1 MAFISEDDI
10 ERACVNVLL
19 NELHYDEHLNL
30 YQAHLKDEAQ
40 ANALFGRADVRGVV
54 RMGQLAASLKKLNPH
69 APPAVLAEAQRLLT
83 EARPGLSRY
92 EANRVVTQML
102 QKGLTLPGAKNAK
115 GEAVLTRVR
124 FLDFEHPAHNHF
136 AVVQQLTIRGKATRR
151 PDLLVFVNGLPLVFV
166 ELKNATE
173 DTRQAYEKN
182 LTDYRRDIAQ
192 LFDYNLVVVLSNAYV
207 TKVGSHTADWEQFFN
222 WEKIADENEAVVPKG
237 ETDIE
242 RVMRALF
249 RKETLLD
256 VLENFVFFYAG
267 RAKIVAKNHQYLG
280 VNNAVAALGA
290 RAALLGKLGVFW
302 HTQGSGKSFSMA
314 YFVQKVRHRVP
325 GAAALK
331 FVLVTDRDD
340 LEDQLWKTFVRS
352 GLLDPKQPARASSA
366 AHLAEL
372 VRAGAPVIFTLI
384 QKFKNPSGK
393 GSGAFAELTARGE
406 DYVILVDEAHRSQYK
421 DLGDN
426 MRRAFRGASY
436 LAFTGTPLLD
446 AVETTKEWFGGY
458 VSQYNFQESVTDG
471 STVPLYYHNRV
482 PQMMLQN
489 DALNDDFAEIMADE
503 NLSDE
508 QQERLT
514 RKYAN
519 IVSVITDHDRLDA
532 VAQDIVGHF
541 PHRGYLGKG
550 MVVSLDKPT
559 AVKMYDKVKARW
571 ALRLKE
577 LQGQLNA
584 LPAGSPA
591 RLALEQ
597 TRKWMKETEMAVVV
611 SEEAEEEAKFLKLG
625 LDIRPHRAFM
635 NKTWG
640 DDHATIEDRFRKDGD
655 PLRLVF
661 VCAKWLTG
669 FDAPT
674 VSTLYLD
681 KPLQNHTLMQTIARA
696 NRVAVALDAAG
707 AVADEHTLTPIGKM
721 NGLVVDYYGLMAGGR
736 LEKALAKY
744 ARAKNTTEGEKT
756 DYPAE
761 DFEVLLSYLDVSI
774 AEAVKFLA
782 RQGLSLAEVLD
793 SPATFDKLDQLDD
806 MADVLSKTEELKK
819 EFSVFQTAVTS
830 FYQACKPDILTEELL
845 KGGGPY
851 QGQYRRTKDA
861 LEYVRRIISRQQ
873 DHHSG
878 DFDEARAKADS
889 LIDEAIVAQGGGKG
903 YLIDADGKEINLSG
917 LDLEKLQE
925 RFKAQPRKNLA
936 IADMVAFLQD
946 RTQQLLNRNV
956 NRVDLAQKLHDI
968 IQHYNTASSDVAQF
982 FAALKEYAEKLRDEE
997 KRSAAEGLSE
1007 EELEIF
1013 DLLFVSELKP
1023 AEKDRVKRAAQHLL
1037 AKLRDNETKKEVLT
1051 PDWHK
1056 NPQLQLRVQEMIGGV
1071 LDKELP
1077 QEGYPKPIFVEK
1089 REAVYQHLLSL
1100 ATLGGRYWA

>member
-1 MAFISEDDI
+1 MAFITEDDI
-10 ERACVNVLL
+10 ERACVQVLMK
-19 NELHYDEHLNL
+19 ELGYDEHLNL
-30 YQAHLKDEAQ
+30 HHKTETD
-40 ANALFGRADVRGVV
+40 ANKLFGRADTRGVV
-54 RMGQLAASLKKLNPH
+54 RLDQLAASLRKLNPH
-69 APPAVLAEAQRLLT
+69 APEAILHDALKLLT
-83 EARPGLSRY
+83 EPRPGMNRF
-92 EANRVVTQML
+92 EANRAVTQLL
-102 QKGLTLPGAKNAK
+102 QKGQDLPGAKNAK

-124 FLDFEHPAHNHF
+124 YVDFEHPANNHF

-166 ELKNATE
+166 ELKNAVE
-173 DTRQAYEKN
+173 DTRQAYDKN
-182 LTDYRRDIAQ
+182 LTDYRRDIGQ
-192 LFDYNLVVVLSNAYV
+192 LFDYNLVAVLSNAYV

-222 WEKIADENEAVVPKG
+222 WEKIADENEAVVPQD

-256 VLENFVFFYAG
+256 LLENFVLFYAN

-280 VNNAVAALGA
+280 VNNAVAALA
-290 RAALLGKLGVFW
+290 KRQELAGKLGVFW

-314 YFVQKVRHRVP
+314 LFIQKVRKRLR
-325 GAAALK
+325 GGDNLK

-352 GLLDPKQPARASSA
+352 GLLDEKQPARATSA
-366 AHLAEL
+366 AHLGQL
-372 VRAGAPVIFTLI
+372 VKAGAPIIFTLI
-384 QKFKNPSGK
+384 QKFKNPTGK
-393 GSGAFAELTARGE
+393 GGGLFPELTAQGE

-458 VSQYNFQESVTDG
+458 VSQYNFQESVLDG

-482 PQMMLQN
+482 PQMQLQN
-489 DALNDDFAEIMADE
+489 DALNEEFAEIMADE

-508 QQERLT
+508 QKERLT

-519 IVSVITDHDRLDA
+519 VVTVITDNDRLDT

-559 AVKMYDKVKARW
+559 AVKMYDKVVTSWKQ
-571 ALRLKE
+571 RLKE
-577 LQGQLNA
+577 LQGQINSAAPNSPEWVA
-584 LPAGSPA
+584 LK
-591 RLALEQ
+591 RTQ
-597 TRKWMKETEMAVVV
+597 QWMKATEMAVVV
-611 SEEAEEEAKFLKLG
+611 SEEAEEEQKFDKLG
-625 LDIRPHRAFM
+625 LNIRPHRALM

-640 DDHATIEDRFRKDGD
+640 DDHATIEDRFREPTS

-696 NRVAVALDAAG
+696 NRVAVALDEAG
-707 AVADEHTLTPIGKM
+707 AVATEATLMPIAKT
-721 NGLVVDYYGLMAGGR
+721 NGLIVDYYGLMAGGR

-744 ARAKNTTEGEKT
+744 AKDKNTEEGEKK

-761 DFEVLLSYLDVSI
+761 DFEALLGHLDASI
-774 AEAVKFLA
+774 GEAVKFLDK
-782 RQGLSLAEVLD
+782 QGLSLAEVLD
-793 SPATFDKLDQLDD
+793 SKATFDKLSQLDD
-806 MADVLSKTEELKK
+806 MADALSKTDELKK
-819 EFSVFQTAVTS
+819 EFGVYQTAVTS

-851 QGQYRRTKDA
+851 LGRYRRTKDA
-861 LEYVRRIISRQQ
+861 LEYVRRIMGRQT
-873 DHHSG
+873 DDSG
-878 DFDEARAKADS
+878 NFDGARAKADS

-903 YLIDADGKEINLSG
+903 YSINTSGQEINLSSI
-917 LDLEKLQE
+917 DLEKLQTRFQE
-925 RFKAQPRKNLA
+925 RPHKNLA
-936 IADMVAFLQD
+936 ITDMVAFLQD

-956 NRVDLAQKLHDI
+956 GRVDLAQKLHEI
-968 IQHYNTASSDVAQF
+968 IQQYNTASSDVEAF
-982 FAALKEYAEKLRDEE
+982 FAALKDYLSKLQEE
-997 KRSAAEGLSE
+997 DKRSAAEGLSE

-1013 DLLFVSELKP
+1013 DLLFVGELKQ
-1023 AEKDRVKRAAQHLL
+1023 AEKDRVKLAAQHLL
-1037 AKLRDNETKKEVLT
+1037 AKLEDNATKKHVLT

-1056 NPQLQLRVQEMIGGV
+1056 NPQLQMKVRDMIGGV
-1071 LDKELP
+1071 LDAELP
-1077 QEGYPKPIFVEK
+1077 EEGYTKPVFLEK
-1089 REAVYQHLLSL
+1089 RDAVYEHLLNQ
-1100 ATLGGRYWA
+1100 ATLGARYWA